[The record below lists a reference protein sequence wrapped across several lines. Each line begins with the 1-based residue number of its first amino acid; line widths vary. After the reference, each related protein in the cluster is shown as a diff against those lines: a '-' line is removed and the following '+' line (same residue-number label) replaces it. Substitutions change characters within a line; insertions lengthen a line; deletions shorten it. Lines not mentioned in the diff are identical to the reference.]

1 MVWKVVQYF
10 DLCIYSILFFF
21 FFFFFFYEDDD
32 KEKLE
37 INNFIQQ
44 ACIKLLTL
52 YIFTILNKYSYFEL
66 SIH

>member
-1 MVWKVVQYF
+1 MESGAIFWF
-10 DLCIYSILFFF
+10 IYLFNFILIIIII
-21 FFFFFFYEDDD
+21 FFYEDDD

>member
-1 MVWKVVQYF
+1 MESGAIFWF
-10 DLCIYSILFFF
+10 IYLFNFILIVFFLFFD
-21 FFFFFFYEDDD
+21 ENDD
-32 KEKLE
+32 KEQLE
-37 INNFIQQ
+37 INTFIQQ